1 MAGRFD
7 VMTDTETYFG
17 CSVKGTVKR
26 ARDIYVGDYCEVE
39 NGVICAILPRK
50 NELIRP
56 YVANIDALFI
66 VVAPVPKPD
75 WICVEKLILNCHH
88 QRITP
93 VIVLN
98 KRDLISDKEREEFL
112 KPYARDFTVFSVSTK
127 TGEGIDEV
135 KEFIC
140 GKLVCFAGQS
150 AVGKSSIIN
159 ALGDKNLQVG
169 ELSKKIARGKNTTRH
184 VEIYKLENGRAVDT
198 CGFSVMESVEIDY
211 DELVYYYDEFLA
223 FQGECKY
230 TNCTHTNEPGC
241 AVKRELEKGAISAER
256 YGRYVKLYNALKE
269 SSRRKYD

>member
-1 MAGRFD
+1 MED
-7 VMTDTETYFG
+7 
-17 CSVKGTVKR
+17 
-26 ARDIYVGDYCEVE
+26 
-39 NGVICAILPRK
+39 GVVTAVLPRK

-66 VVAPVPKPD
+66 VVAIVPKPD

-88 QRITP
+88 QKITP

-98 KRDLISDKEREEFL
+98 KCDLASDEEREAAL
-112 KPYARDFTVFSVSTK
+112 KPYKGEFTVFAVSAK
-127 TGEGIDEV
+127 TGEGLDGIKDYMQ
-135 KEFIC
+135 

-150 AVGKSSIIN
+150 AVGKSSLIN
-159 ALGDKNLQVG
+159 ALGGKNLQVG

-184 VEIYKLENGRAVDT
+184 VEIYELAGARAADT

-230 TNCTHTNEPGC
+230 TNCTHVNEPGC
-241 AVKRELEKGAISAER
+241 AVKRELEKGVISAER

-269 SSRRKYD
+269 SRRKKYD